1 MVAVSWRASSQ
12 KEKQMEIGPLE
23 YVVISLEDDRF
34 TSDILPELN
43 AIQQNGLIR
52 VVDLL
57 FVGKDADG
65 TVTVQEVSELREEEQ
80 QAYADLAENLT
91 GLLTAQDIERLAEEI
106 PAGNEAVVVLLEH
119 AWTLGLAQAVRR
131 AGGMLFTGGMVTP
144 DVLAHVSAELAA
156 AKEEHHA

>member
-1 MVAVSWRASSQ
+1 
-12 KEKQMEIGPLE
+12 MEIGPLE
-23 YVVISLEDDRF
+23 YVVIGLAVDRF
-34 TSDILPELN
+34 TSDVLPELN

-57 FVGKDADG
+57 FVSKDADG
-65 TVTVQEVSELREEEQ
+65 TVTVQEVSELSEEEQ
-80 QAYADLAENLT
+80 QAYADLTENLT

-119 AWTLGLAQAVRR
+119 AWTLGLAKAVRW

-144 DVLAHVSAELAA
+144 DALAQVSAELAA

>member
-1 MVAVSWRASSQ
+1 
-12 KEKQMEIGPLE
+12 MEIGPLE
-23 YVVISLEDDRF
+23 YVVIGLEDDRF

-57 FVGKDADG
+57 FVSKDADG
-65 TVTVQEVSELREEEQ
+65 TVTVQEVSELSEEEQ
-80 QAYADLAENLT
+80 QAYTALAEDLA
-91 GLLTAQDIERLAEEI
+91 GLLTTQDVERLAGEI
-106 PAGNEAVVVLLEH
+106 PVGSEAVVVLLEH

-144 DVLAHVSAELAA
+144 DALAQVSAELAA